1 MIDWKSRALKAEAEL
16 QMLAATEP
24 VARTVADTTNT
35 GHSYV
40 KVLVNELPFRT
51 ELFTRP
57 MPAQIIG
64 LQDVH
69 DAVTA
74 DPTLANCAQD
84 VMELVEALEKLAR
97 LGNGEHYGNSDGN
110 MIARTALSKYKG
122 AK

>member
-57 MPAQIIG
+57 MPAQPIIG
-64 LQDVH
+64 LQAIH
-69 DAVTA
+69 DAITV
-74 DPTLANCAQD
+74 DQTLAQPNIQNQIVKD
-84 VMELVEALEKLAR
+84 
-97 LGNGEHYGNSDGN
+97 
-110 MIARTALSKYKG
+110 ISKKPCH
-122 AK
+122 K